1 MTKKKEKNYDVII
14 VGAGIAGCVLG
25 FHLANARIKVKVI
38 EKKNRDNL
46 AQDCCDSIEKK
57 AFAYA
62 GIQAPKGDEIRD
74 ERDHLAIITPD
85 LQTIIHLGYYDYWII
100 DRKLF
105 HQRLLSNA
113 EKAGCEFIFDTEIVE
128 PMGKGM
134 WVVGV
139 KTKEGIIH
147 NARMIVDCSG
157 RERILGMNIEI
168 LDMNLKLN
176 KSDIVEIYRE
186 VHKINSKDLNWG
198 EHEIKQNTLY
208 FRYGYHGGFNW
219 LNFDKE
225 DEIDIGAGVGKSI
238 TNKSPKGMVNDF
250 VNSNA
255 TIDNKKLSGR
265 GDKIIIRRPITLAW
279 YGVML
284 VGQAACQTIS
294 TNGYGLGLA
303 MIASKIAAEVI
314 VPAIRRKE
322 VSIESL
328 WEYQVRFTKERGR
341 DLAAIDILR
350 LGLQKLSEDDAS
362 FLMRKK
368 IITKIDLENMIH
380 AKFRK
385 ITLLRTVFTAFKGI
399 KRIKLML
406 YIQKI
411 TSQANNIFKH
421 YKKLPEEYNTR
432 KYHEWLLRSMQLF
445 KEIEDL
451 EPNFVGKI

>member
-238 TNKSPKGMVNDF
+238 TTKSPKGMVNDF

-385 ITLLRTVFTAFKGI
+385 ITLLRTVVTAFKGI

>member
-238 TNKSPKGMVNDF
+238 TTKSPKGMVNDF

>member
-1 MTKKKEKNYDVII
+1 MPKKKEKNYDVII
-14 VGAGIAGCVLG
+14 VGAGIAGCILG

-62 GIQAPKGDEIRD
+62 GIQAPKEDEIRD

-85 LQTIIHLGYYDYWII
+85 LQTIIHLGYYDYWIV

-113 EKAGCEFIFDTEIVE
+113 EKAGCEFTFNTEIVE

-198 EHEIKQNTLY
+198 EHVIKQNTLY

-250 VNSNA
+250 VNSNT

-279 YGVML
+279 YGFML

-406 YIQKI
+406 YIRKI
-411 TSQANNIFKH
+411 TSQANKIFKH
-421 YKKLPEEYNTR
+421 YKKLPEEYTTR

>member
-85 LQTIIHLGYYDYWII
+85 LQTIIHLRYYDYWII

-238 TNKSPKGMVNDF
+238 TTKSPKGMVNDF

-265 GDKIIIRRPITLAW
+265 GDKIIIRRPITLVW
-279 YGVML
+279 YGFML

>member
-1 MTKKKEKNYDVII
+1 MPKKKEKDYDVII

-38 EKKNRDNL
+38 EKKSEDNL
-46 AQDCCDSIEKK
+46 FEDWCDSIEKK
-57 AFAYA
+57 AFAFA
-62 GIQAPKGDEIRD
+62 GIQAPKGDEIRE
-74 ERDHLAIITPD
+74 ERDHLAILTPD
-85 LQTIIHLGYYDYWII
+85 LQTTIHLGYYDYWIV

-105 HQRLLSNA
+105 HQRLLSDA
-113 EKAGCEFIFDTEIVE
+113 EKAGCEFVFETEIVE

-134 WVVGV
+134 WVIGV

-157 RERILGMNIEI
+157 KERILGMNIEI
-168 LDMNLKLN
+168 LDLNLKPN
-176 KSDIVEIYRE
+176 KSDIINAYRE
-186 VHKINSKDLNWG
+186 IHKINSKELNWG

-208 FRYGYHGGFNW
+208 YRHGYYGGYNW
-219 LNFDKE
+219 LNFLKE
-225 DEIDIGAGVGKSI
+225 DEIDIGACVGKSI

-255 TIDNKKLSGR
+255 IIDNKKLR
-265 GDKIIIRRPITLAW
+265 GGGDRIIIRRPITLVW
-279 YGVML
+279 YGFML

-294 TNGYGLGLA
+294 TNGCGIGSA

-314 VPAIRRKE
+314 VAAVKRKE
-322 VSIESL
+322 VSIDSL

-341 DLAAIDILR
+341 DLAANDILR
-350 LGLQKLSEDDAS
+350 LGLQKLNEDDTS

-368 IITKIDLENMIH
+368 IVTRIDLENMIH

-385 ITLLRTVFTAFKGI
+385 ITLLKTIFAAFKGI

-406 YIQKI
+406 FVRKL
-411 TSQANNIFKH
+411 TTQANKIFKH
-421 YKKLPEEYNTR
+421 YKNLPKEYNTR
-432 KYHEWLLRSMQLF
+432 RYHEWLLRSMQLF

-451 EPNFVGKI
+451 EPDFVGNI